1 MIKYEIT
8 GKNIEVTD
16 AIHNAIIES
25 LDNLDAYFADR
36 DIIAK
41 VVVRTYKVGQ
51 KIEVTFLVDHS
62 VVARQEMTHDNL
74 YAAIDLVGKKLEKQ
88 IRRINDRIA
97 SHKKRN
103 ESVAKAFNIT
113 EDKKE
118 DTKTVSRRKT
128 IVNKPMD
135 EEEAILQF
143 EIFGHDFFIFEDSK
157 VETTK
162 VLYKR
167 KDGEYG
173 IIELEN

>member
-8 GKNIEVTD
+8 GKNIDVTD
-16 AIHNAIIES
+16 AMHNAIIES
-25 LDNLDAYFADR
+25 LSKLEQYFADR

-41 VVVRTYKVGQ
+41 VVVRTYNVGQ

-62 VVARQEMTHDNL
+62 VIARQEMTHDNL

-103 ESVAKAFNIT
+103 ESVAQAFSKT
-113 EDKKE
+113 EESNKDRKQ
-118 DTKTVSRRKT
+118 VSRRKT
-128 IVNKPMD
+128 LVNKPMD

-143 EIFGHDFFIFEDSK
+143 EIFGHDFFIFEDS
-157 VETTK
+157 VSEMTK

-173 IIELEN
+173 IIELEV

>member
-1 MIKYEIT
+1 MIKYEII
-8 GKNIEVTD
+8 GKNIDVTE
-16 AIHNAIIES
+16 AMHSAIIES
-25 LDNLDAYFADR
+25 LDKLDVYFSDR
-36 DIIAK
+36 EITAK
-41 VVVRTYKVGQ
+41 VVVRTYNVGQ

-103 ESVAKAFNIT
+103 ESVAQAFSKT
-113 EDKKE
+113 EESKE
-118 DTKTVSRRKT
+118 VRKQVFRRKT
-128 IVNKPMD
+128 LVNKPMD

-143 EIFGHDFFIFEDSK
+143 EIFGHDFFIFEDAK
-157 VETTK
+157 TEMTK

-173 IIELEN
+173 VIELEN